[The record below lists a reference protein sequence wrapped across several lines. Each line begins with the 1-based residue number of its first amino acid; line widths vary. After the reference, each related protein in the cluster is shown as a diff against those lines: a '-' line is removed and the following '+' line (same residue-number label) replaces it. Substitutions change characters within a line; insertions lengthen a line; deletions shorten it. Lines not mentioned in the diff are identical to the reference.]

1 MAPRLE
7 QGAPQCFYKTFTP
20 SHAASAC
27 HTTAVKTDTALA
39 IAWLACL
46 AAFVAL
52 GVNAAGR
59 EAPGIDLDI
68 AKAVQDL
75 PNGLG
80 PVFDLANWLG
90 GDLPLTL
97 LTVVLLVVVFQFRLR
112 LEALLLGL
120 TLVPR
125 LLNALIKELVESPRP
140 TPDQL
145 AVSDTVQS
153 FAYPSGHAVGTTV
166 VFVLLFVL
174 TPRLGLDLR
183 LQRLVQAFSLL
194 MVLTIGLARVWA
206 GVHWPTDVTGGYLLA
221 LLWLI
226 PTLRFYGF
234 RRSRV
239 ADDAIE

>member
-1 MAPRLE
+1 M
-7 QGAPQCFYKTFTP
+7 
-20 SHAASAC
+20 
-27 HTTAVKTDTALA
+27 KTDATLVLV
-39 IAWLACL
+39 WLICL

-59 EAPGIDLDI
+59 EGPGIDLDI

-75 PNGLG
+75 PAALD
-80 PVFDLANWLG
+80 PAFDLVNWLG

-97 LTVVLLVVVFQFRLR
+97 LTVVLLVVAFQLRLR

-120 TLVPR
+120 TLLPR
-125 LLNALIKELVESPRP
+125 LLNALIKDLVESPRP

-153 FAYPSGHAVGTTV
+153 SAYPSGHAVGTTM

-174 TPRLGLDLR
+174 APRLGLDMR
-183 LQRLVQAFSLL
+183 LQRLLQTFSLF
-194 MVLTIGLARVWA
+194 MVMTIGLARVWA

-226 PTLRFYGF
+226 PALRFYAF